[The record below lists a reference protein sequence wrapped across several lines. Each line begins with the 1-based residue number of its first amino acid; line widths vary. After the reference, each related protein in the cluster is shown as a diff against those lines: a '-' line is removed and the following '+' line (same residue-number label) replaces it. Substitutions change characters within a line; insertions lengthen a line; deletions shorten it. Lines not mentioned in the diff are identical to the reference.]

1 MYRDPAT
8 TNSIIWVSRKAFSS
22 WCFRLVHCMEGL
34 PLQGQAEQEGD
45 EHFMGCEWKLSFY
58 TL

>member
-1 MYRDPAT
+1 
-8 TNSIIWVSRKAFSS
+8 
-22 WCFRLVHCMEGL
+22 MEGL

>member
-1 MYRDPAT
+1 
-8 TNSIIWVSRKAFSS
+8 
-22 WCFRLVHCMEGL
+22 MEGL

-58 TL
+58 TLQPGESVTPRPQSSTEVSLSCVGQWSS